1 MLIGDVYD
9 HAQCVLQLVT
19 KRTMEDLKVLALQS
33 LVKQAA
39 SQLGYPIIKPRQL
52 EAVVKFVQGRDVLV
66 SLPTSYGKTLMPSLH
81 NTISDHQSSID
92 IVLSPLVALIAE
104 Q

>member
-1 MLIGDVYD
+1 MRIAAGDQ
-9 HAQCVLQLVT
+9 ANNGGF
-19 KRTMEDLKVLALQS
+19 EDFS
-33 LVKQAA
+33 IEQAA
-39 SQLGYPIIKPRQL
+39 SQLGYPRIKPRQL